1 MSDWHRTRLEKKYR
15 AVKMLSASQRTW
27 GDKFTPQFRPIAR
40 QLNMKPQNLVFIW
53 KNRDAIVERAKWK
66 LPESVRNTIKQE
78 TIVKINKDAEKTVK
92 ALSGKDYKKMKM
104 RDFIKAFD
112 AMTDALIK
120 LKMVD

>member
-15 AVKMLSASQRTW
+15 AVIMLSASQRTW
-27 GDKFTPQFRPIAR
+27 GDKLTPQFRPIAR
-40 QLNMKPQNLVFIW
+40 QLNMKPQNLVFMW
-53 KNRDAIVERAKWK
+53 KNRDAIVERAKRK
-66 LPESVRNTIKQE
+66 LPESVRNTIEQE

-104 RDFIKAFD
+104 CDFIKAFD

>member
-1 MSDWHRTRLEKKYR
+1 MSDWHRTPLPKKYR
-15 AVKMLSASQRTW
+15 AVKMLSASQRTF
-27 GDKFTPQFRPIAR
+27 GDKFIPQFRLVAR
-40 QLNMKPQNLVFIW
+40 QLEMKPQNLVFMW
-53 KNRDAIVERAKWK
+53 NNRDAIIQRAKRK
-66 LPESVRNTIKQE
+66 LPESIRNTITQE

>member
-1 MSDWHRTRLEKKYR
+1 MC
-15 AVKMLSASQRTW
+15 
-27 GDKFTPQFRPIAR
+27 I
-40 QLNMKPQNLVFIW
+40 
-53 KNRDAIVERAKWK
+53 RD
-66 LPESVRNTIKQE
+66 SRNTIEQE
-78 TIVKINKDAEKTVK
+78 TIAQINKDAEKTVK